1 MTNSVEIVSLVD
13 FNSFYPTTT
22 KIGGS
27 DDSPEAQADYENFL
41 SPRIAL
47 HLHDTA
53 KYMHNEYIG
62 LGNNGKA
69 LIMDYLPENV
79 QNKPKAFIDS
89 LAEKFLLH
97 ANNLASGEGI
107 VLNCIADEVAL
118 TIIYLEAKEA
128 LTEYGSLE
136 EVLSYYDEVPV
147 KDERDEN
154 FSILLEHYLENFDA
168 TLLGHESN
176 EEEEL
181 MHYDET
187 HPEMWFLPY

>member
-13 FNSFYPTTT
+13 FNSFYSTTT
-22 KIGGS
+22 NVGVS
-27 DDSPEAQADYENFL
+27 DDSPEAKADYENFL

-53 KYMHNEYIG
+53 KYMHNEYLG
-62 LGNNGKA
+62 LGSNGIA
-69 LIMDYLPENV
+69 LITDYLPENV
-79 QNKPKAFIDS
+79 LNKPKGFIDS

-107 VLNCIADEVAL
+107 LLNCIADEVAL

-128 LTEYGSLE
+128 LTQYGSLE
-136 EVLSYYDEVPV
+136 EVLSYYDMIPL
-147 KDERDEN
+147 KDERDAN

-181 MHYDET
+181 LHYDET